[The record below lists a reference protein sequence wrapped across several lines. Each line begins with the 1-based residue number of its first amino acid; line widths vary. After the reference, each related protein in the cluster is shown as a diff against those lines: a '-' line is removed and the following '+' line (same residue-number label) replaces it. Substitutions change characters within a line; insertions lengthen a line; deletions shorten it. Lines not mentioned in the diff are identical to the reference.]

1 MKGLA
6 AKQNH
11 TNIWIIELQQ
21 EVDLTFFQLQEVSY
35 ILTGAAE
42 ELILGRLM
50 EVLVQLHHSP
60 VVCNETDLLG
70 QDDGRAE
77 P

>member
-1 MKGLA
+1 M
-6 AKQNH
+6 
-11 TNIWIIELQQ
+11 QQ
-21 EVDLTFFQLQEVSY
+21 EVDSTCIQLQEVKY
-35 ILTGAAE
+35 ITNGAAE
-42 ELILGRLM
+42 GLILGRLM
-50 EVLVQLHHSP
+50 EVLVRLHHSP